1 MGAIAFTV
9 QYDCIFIKRGDL
21 DTETDGHTEKKK
33 TLCEYEDRA
42 LDDVSTSRG
51 IPKIDGNYQKLGRKQ
66 GKDFHS
72 ARRRN
77 EPCLHLHLRLLSLST

>member
-33 TLCEYEDRA
+33 NTLCEYEGRA
-42 LDDVSTSRG
+42 WMM
-51 IPKIDGNYQKLGRKQ
+51 
-66 GKDFHS
+66 
-72 ARRRN
+72 
-77 EPCLHLHLRLLSLST
+77 CLQVEEFQRLTATTRS